1 MDFSQILKKASGVLT
16 DLIPTGGKKEGSV
29 IGIDIG
35 SSSIKVVQLRK
46 NRGAAILETYGE
58 LALGPYA
65 DLEVGQATNLPA
77 EKLAEALT
85 DIMREANVTTKDA
98 GISVPLSASL
108 VSLITLPTRDPKEL
122 ARMVPIEARKY
133 IPVPISEVALDW
145 FVLPEE
151 NAKYLGTPSG
161 KGDKGDQTGANKKSD
176 VLLVAIHNDTLNK
189 YQTAAQGAA
198 VTPTFYEI
206 ETFSTARST
215 LVQDVSPAMIV
226 DIGAASTKMYIVEF
240 GIVQVSHAVPKGSQ
254 DITLALSKSLTLSIP
269 EAETRKREQGLS
281 TADGTATDESISL
294 SLDYLLTEAA
304 HVLLA
309 YQKRSN
315 KVVSKVV
322 LSGGGSAM
330 KGVMEYAKKFIDA
343 PIELANPFAKTET
356 PAFIEDA
363 LKNAGPTFAVAVGLA
378 LRKLQEKQ

>member
-1 MDFSQILKKASGVLT
+1 MVSLSDILTKAQGALAG
-16 DLIPTGGKKEGSV
+16 LIPSGGGKEESV
-29 IGIDIG
+29 VGVDIG
-35 SSSIKVVQLRK
+35 SSSIKLVQLRK
-46 NRGAAILETYGE
+46 SRGVAVLETYGE

-65 DLEVGQATNLPA
+65 GLEVGQATNLPA

-98 GISVPLSASL
+98 GLSVPLSASL
-108 VSLITLPTRDPKEL
+108 VSLISLPTRDQKEI
-122 ARMVPIEARKY
+122 ARMVPLEARKY

-151 NAKYLGTPSG
+151 EAKYLGTAAG
-161 KGDKGDQTGANKKSD
+161 KGEAASRATN
-176 VLLVAIHNDTLNK
+176 VLIVAIHNDTLGK
-189 YQTAAQGAA
+189 FQAAAQGAA
-198 VTPTFYEI
+198 ITTTFFEI
-206 ETFSTARST
+206 ETFSTARSS
-215 LVQDVSPAMIV
+215 LSQDVSPVMIL

-254 DITLALSKSLTLSIP
+254 DITLALSKSLALSIP
-269 EAETRKREQGLS
+269 EAETRKRERGIS
-281 TADGTATDESISL
+281 ISDGTATDESISL
-294 SLDYLLTEAA
+294 SLDYLMTEASR
-304 HVLLA
+304 VLQS

-322 LSGGGSAM
+322 LSGGGSAL
-330 KGVMEYAKKFIDA
+330 KGIEAYAKKFIDV

-363 LKNAGPTFAVAVGLA
+363 LKGAGPTFAVAVGLA
-378 LRKLQEKQ
+378 LRKLQEKS